1 MLHCKL
7 KIVVV
12 HITTHVAS
20 CGDMLLEEEMRLT
33 SCNMLLQLA
42 KQWQHVQLR
51 CNIAA
56 RQVAGKMFLVWF
68 GRGVPRDQ
76 SWPINFG
83 VDSNMYILVSSLGKY
98 RDMIVTFTFSRRI
111 GYYLINFYV
120 PCIIMVIMSWI
131 VFWMDRDCIGDRI
144 ALGITTVLTIVFL
157 LGSSNSTM
165 PRVSYPKAIDWYLM
179 TSFIFVF
186 TTLIMCLLIFR
197 FDRQLGK
204 QQRPPRS
211 VSGEPPAEATSMQV
225 LMEIFSL
232 RCCHDKIT
240 RLTAIYTLP
249 SLIQSKLS

>member
-1 MLHCKL
+1 
-7 KIVVV
+7 
-12 HITTHVAS
+12 
-20 CGDMLLEEEMRLT
+20 
-33 SCNMLLQLA
+33 
-42 KQWQHVQLR
+42 
-51 CNIAA
+51 
-56 RQVAGKMFLVWF
+56 
-68 GRGVPRDQ
+68 
-76 SWPINFG
+76 
-83 VDSNMYILVSSLGKY
+83 
-98 RDMIVTFTFSRRI
+98 MIVTFTFSRRI

-211 VSGEPPAEATSMQV
+211 VSGEPPAEAISMQV
-225 LMEIFSL
+225 LGSL
-232 RCCHDKIT
+232 HDPVQNYTYRDASCTVGLLKQTCFALFWNSHCANCFRAGVILYHVTRGACKGPLIETFISSCCRDKIT
-240 RLTAIYTLP
+240 RLTAVYILLCLVTT
-249 SLIQSKLS
+249 KLSSKDTLGARICETRVEILSPLLGRKRAPDLWHS

>member
-1 MLHCKL
+1 MHYKL
-7 KIVVV
+7 
-12 HITTHVAS
+12 
-20 CGDMLLEEEMRLT
+20 C
-33 SCNMLLQLA
+33 
-42 KQWQHVQLR
+42 
-51 CNIAA
+51 
-56 RQVAGKMFLVWF
+56 
-68 GRGVPRDQ
+68 
-76 SWPINFG
+76 
-83 VDSNMYILVSSLGKY
+83 ILVLLLGKY

-211 VSGEPPAEATSMQV
+211 VSGEPPAEAASMQV
-225 LMEIFSL
+225 FMGFFSS
-232 RCCHDKIT
+232 RCCHNQI
-240 RLTAIYTLP
+240 
-249 SLIQSKLS
+249 

>member
-1 MLHCKL
+1 
-7 KIVVV
+7 
-12 HITTHVAS
+12 
-20 CGDMLLEEEMRLT
+20 
-33 SCNMLLQLA
+33 
-42 KQWQHVQLR
+42 
-51 CNIAA
+51 
-56 RQVAGKMFLVWF
+56 
-68 GRGVPRDQ
+68 
-76 SWPINFG
+76 
-83 VDSNMYILVSSLGKY
+83 
-98 RDMIVTFTFSRRI
+98 MIVTFTFSRRI

-211 VSGEPPAEATSMQV
+211 VSGEPPAEAASMQV
-225 LMEIFSL
+225 FMGFLVQGAVTIKSSLQDHRSPYPRVKSPLAKGGRRLDLWTILEWNKSTITVCYSHIFSYP
-232 RCCHDKIT
+232 RS
-240 RLTAIYTLP
+240 RRFVAAFLTT
-249 SLIQSKLS
+249 